1 MDSRNSQPRF
11 KNLKANFMNQQ
22 KEIYLHRIRSQS
34 AYPWIRRLALVV
46 ALAFFSIAIFILVLA
61 LAFFGKFGL
70 LAVPISIILFIAGAV
85 LRESSIM
92 LADIADSITDLNCRY
107 EQ

>member
-1 MDSRNSQPRF
+1 
-11 KNLKANFMNQQ
+11 MNEQ
-22 KEIYLHRIRSQS
+22 KELYLHRIRSQS

-46 ALAFFSIAIFILVLA
+46 ALAFFSSAIFILVLA

-70 LAVPISIILFIAGAV
+70 LVTPVSIILFIVGAV
-85 LRESSIM
+85 LREASIM
-92 LADIADSITDLNCRY
+92 LADIADSVTDLNCRY